1 MKVTHAIA
9 VAIIYPLVNMA
20 SSNSVAY
27 QAALIADKLDE
38 AEAELA
44 RACEQVC
51 SNANRVAKGE
61 FGRAELLGKSAAA
74 CAELAGKIQAYKA
87 GLEALLTADGTVKR
101 YKAALVGES
110 A

>member
-61 FGRAELLGKSAAA
+61 YGRANLLGKSAAV
-74 CAELAGKIQAYKA
+74 CAELTGKIQAYKA

-110 A
+110 V